1 MWAILKRVNTISRF
15 ADFKLYSE
23 KNSITAA
30 DMLNDKVLPF
40 FSQHNIPLLRILT
53 DRGTEFKQKP

>member
-1 MWAILKRVNTISRF
+1 MV
-15 ADFKLYSE
+15 ADVKLYAE

-40 FSQHNIPLLRILT
+40 FSQHNIPLLLILT
-53 DRGTEFKQKP
+53 DRGTEFCGKVETQAIELYKP